1 MLLVVF
7 NCVCMCSPSVLRCVV
22 HAVHRLDFLCYFVQ
36 FPSHPP
42 PFTCCSAVVCF
53 LCFLQAVLH
62 FWLYVIGI
70 LLCFSFCFCFCFFFV
85 QGFFLACFGFFA
97 LCGGFFPLAG
107 FFSPGSSGCL
117 NKIVFLCF
125 LGLVLYYVVVV
136 VVVYTT
142 GVHMDTFCQL

>member
-36 FPSHPP
+36 FPSHPT

-70 LLCFSFCFCFCFFFV
+70 LLCFSFFFV
-85 QGFFLACFGFFA
+85 FFLYKGFFWPALGFLPSVEVFSPWQV
-97 LCGGFFPLAG
+97 FFPR
-107 FFSPGSSGCL
+107 
-117 NKIVFLCF
+117 
-125 LGLVLYYVVVV
+125 
-136 VVVYTT
+136 
-142 GVHMDTFCQL
+142 QLWLPK